1 MQRLKEV
8 IKLLIGL
15 QNALHYR
22 LSPTSLFIIKCI
34 VVTMCIKSVISV
46 LPFPRYEMLEDHTK
60 INKVTGD
67 ADFKFT
73 LWSKM

>member
-8 IKLLIGL
+8 IKFLMEL

-22 LSPTSLFIIKCI
+22 LSTTSLFIIKCI
-34 VVTMCIKSVISV
+34 IVTMCIKSVISV

-60 INKVTGD
+60 INKVTGEV
-67 ADFKFT
+67 DFKHT
-73 LWSKM
+73 LWSKI

>member
-8 IKLLIGL
+8 IKFLIGL
-15 QNALHYR
+15 QNALHFH
-22 LSPTSLFIIKCI
+22 LSPTSLFIVRCV
-34 VVTMCIKSVISV
+34 VVTMCIKSVIGV

-60 INKVTGD
+60 INKVTGE
-67 ADFKFT
+67 ADFKHT